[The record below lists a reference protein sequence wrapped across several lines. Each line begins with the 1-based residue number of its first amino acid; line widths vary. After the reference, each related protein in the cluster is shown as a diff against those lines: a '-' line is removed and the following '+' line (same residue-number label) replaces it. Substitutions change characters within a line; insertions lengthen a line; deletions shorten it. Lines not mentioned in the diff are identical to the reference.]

1 MPYFRVGKPV
11 QHLKDL
17 KLVQQVVF
25 KPERYLSIPKIISGR
40 IDDANRTRSVWRRWS
55 RTVGRLVVA
64 VRPCPTP
71 SACASRYNRAN
82 TRSGPVANAVRG
94 RSAHDPGSRASA
106 SRSTAQHMRFAT
118 ATSVISAGLES
129 PSPRFDV

>member
-11 QHLKDL
+11 QHLNDL

-25 KPERYLSIPKIISGR
+25 KPERYLSIPKILSGR

-71 SACASRYNRAN
+71 SACASRYN
-82 TRSGPVANAVRG
+82 
-94 RSAHDPGSRASA
+94 DPGSRAAA

-129 PSPRFDV
+129 PSPGLDV